1 MPWRMIRF
9 LLIIAVVI
17 VFIGLNAG
25 NRSDI
30 SFWFNGK
37 ASFTEVPIY
46 VSLFGAYL
54 LGAIS
59 VIPFALNS
67 TIIKYKKRRKNKK
80 VQKELDRA
88 EKKAIDKVKKEG
100 IDEKSKA

>member
-37 ASFTEVPIY
+37 ASFTDVPIY
-46 VSLFGAYL
+46 FSLFGAYV
-54 LGAIS
+54 LGAVS

-67 TIIKYKKRRKNKK
+67 SMIKYKKRRK
-80 VQKELDRA
+80 
-88 EKKAIDKVKKEG
+88 EKKIEKQLGKAQKKAVEIVKKEA
-100 IDEKSKA
+100 IDEKNKA